1 MSNVKRYEAAVDV
14 FADAIKKLEYH
25 ARTARN
31 CVTRYT
37 ADIAEH
43 EAQVMLNNWSTID
56 ADNCLRLID
65 EYNSELDSYTAALEV
80 LKNENV

>member
-1 MSNVKRYEAAVDV
+1 MAVGV

-31 CVTRYT
+31 CVKRYT
-37 ADIAEH
+37 ADVAKH
-43 EAQVMLNNWSTID
+43 EAEVMLDQWSTID
-56 ADNCLRLID
+56 VDNCLRLID
-65 EYNSELDSYTAALEV
+65 EYNGELDSYTAALEV